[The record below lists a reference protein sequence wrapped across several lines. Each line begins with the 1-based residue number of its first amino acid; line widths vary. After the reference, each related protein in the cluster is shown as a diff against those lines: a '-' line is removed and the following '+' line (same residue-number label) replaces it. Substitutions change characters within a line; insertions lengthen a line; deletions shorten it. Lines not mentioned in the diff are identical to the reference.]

1 VHGVRFK
8 DGAIELVAGIGGLEE
23 DDWNDYYTTIAVP
36 NADSDRSFGAYA
48 ADLPSMKLDTGLPK
62 CGVR

>member
-1 VHGVRFK
+1 
-8 DGAIELVAGIGGLEE
+8 LVAGISGLEE

-48 ADLPSMKLDTGLPK
+48 ATARKRSKNDCPFQRASD
-62 CGVR
+62 